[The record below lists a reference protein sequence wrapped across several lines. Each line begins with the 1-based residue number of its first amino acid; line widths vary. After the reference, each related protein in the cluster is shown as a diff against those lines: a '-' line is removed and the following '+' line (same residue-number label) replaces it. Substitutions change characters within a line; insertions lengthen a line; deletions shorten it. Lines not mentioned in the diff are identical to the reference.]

1 MSDLIRTLHDF
12 AALFDRLQVPYAIM
26 GGWAV
31 RMYGLPRPTYDVDFT
46 IAIERKRLPELYD
59 TATEMGF
66 TVPEQFV
73 AGWVDT
79 VAGMPLVKF
88 RLYLIDRGIDVDVFL
103 AESEYQQELMRR
115 RRSHDL
121 DRQRIWFVSPEDLI
135 LLKVVAARPR
145 DFGDIEDVL
154 LAQVD
159 LDKAYM
165 RRWAKELG
173 VGEKLE
179 EVLASQP

>member
-1 MSDLIRTLHDF
+1 MSDLIQTLRGC
-12 AALFDRLQVPYAIM
+12 AALFERLQVPYAIM

-46 IAIERKRLPELYD
+46 VALERERLPELYD
-59 TATEMGF
+59 GATEMGF

-88 RLYLIDRGIDVDVFL
+88 RLYLIDRGIDIDVFL

-115 RRSHDL
+115 RRPHDL
-121 DRQRIWFVSPEDLI
+121 DGQRVWFVSPEDLI
-135 LLKVVAARPR
+135 LLKVLAARPR
-145 DFGDIEDVL
+145 DIGDVEDVL
-154 LAQVD
+154 LAQSE
-159 LDKAYM
+159 LDEVYM
-165 RRWAKELG
+165 RRWARELG
-173 VGEKLE
+173 VAEKLDQ
-179 EVLASQP
+179 VLAERH

>member
-1 MSDLIRTLHDF
+1 MSDLIQTLHDF
-12 AALFDRLQVPYAIM
+12 AKLFDRLQVPYAIM

-46 IAIERKRLPELYD
+46 IAIERERLPELYD
-59 TATEMGF
+59 TATDMGF

-121 DRQRIWFVSPEDLI
+121 DGQRIWFVSPEDLI
-135 LLKVVAARPR
+135 LLKVLAARPR
-145 DFGDIEDVL
+145 DIGDIEDVL
-154 LAQVD
+154 LAQGD
-159 LDKAYM
+159 LDEAYM

-173 VGEKLE
+173 VAEKLE
-179 EVLASQP
+179 EVLAARP